1 MATAD
6 VKPIN
11 AQEVVQHQRNI
22 ETVLNKI
29 KEIEKLKI
37 DANKEITVEGKS
49 EKELEQMR
57 ADLKRDIAALQ
68 ELSSDEIADALI
80 SINALY
86 QIFEQFQID
95 LPKYKASLDE
105 KK

>member
-68 ELSSDEIADALI
+68 ELSPDEIADALI